1 MNKDQIVEYRELKSN
16 GIDVSKHNQI
26 QPNAGSETFAHLIAK
41 TAVGHLGVCN
51 GYRVDSEVEFP
62 EGKEA
67 DVLLWGHEDRFTVV
81 VECQTGW
88 TQEEIERKL
97 NNYTRGLSAIDD
109 MLKVEV
115 NRLPESYMDVL
126 ESVGKQ
132 IGLDP

>member
-1 MNKDQIVEYRELKSN
+1 MNKDQIKEYRALKSN

-26 QPNAGSETFAHLIAK
+26 KPNAGSETFAHLLAK
-41 TAVGHLGVCN
+41 TAVAHLGVCN

-67 DVLLWGHEDRFTVV
+67 DILLWGHEDRFTVV

-88 TQEEIERKL
+88 TQGDVERKL
-97 NNYTRGLSAIDD
+97 GHYKRGLSAIDD
-109 MLKVEV
+109 LYKVEV
-115 NRLPESYMDVL
+115 NRLPENWMDALVD
-126 ESVGKQ
+126 VGKQ